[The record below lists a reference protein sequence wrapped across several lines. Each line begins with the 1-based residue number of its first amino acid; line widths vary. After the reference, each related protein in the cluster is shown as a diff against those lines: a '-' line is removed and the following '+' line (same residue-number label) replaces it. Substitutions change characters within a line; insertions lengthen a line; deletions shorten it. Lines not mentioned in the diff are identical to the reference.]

1 MENLSNIT
9 KLLMEWSLKN
19 EEWFLVVLLFE
30 HMKIGIPNKFLYK
43 LPQKK
48 NQNTYDA
55 LTNKDETILFHNNSS
70 LLQHLLLSFKFCK
83 WTKLDEWDGLYG
95 YRYLRL

>member
-1 MENLSNIT
+1 
-9 KLLMEWSLKN
+9 MEWSLKN

-55 LTNKDETILFHNNSS
+55 LTNKD
-70 LLQHLLLSFKFCK
+70 
-83 WTKLDEWDGLYG
+83 
-95 YRYLRL
+95 